1 MARKQKEQNAPEKQ
15 SILTMDVADLFK
27 KKENTVKR
35 SKKGMITE
43 AKRTMNF
50 VHHESSFK
58 LRNVLPVILLLAIAI
73 PVFVKMGFLDP
84 LEEKNRAYN
93 QLAAKQEQLV
103 SVQSRMGDFEQL
115 SRDYGR
121 YSYGL
126 MNDSEINL
134 VNRMDVLN
142 LLEKEI
148 ASKASIENF
157 AVNNNVLTM
166 NIYGVTLEQASTIV
180 NRLESN
186 ALVSQ
191 ASVNSANASDGLEAR
206 IFISITLSKEVK
218 EAE

>member
-1 MARKQKEQNAPEKQ
+1 MAKKQKEQNTEKQ

-35 SKKGMITE
+35 SKKGMVSE
-43 AKRTMNF
+43 SKRTMNF
-50 VHHESSFK
+50 VRHESNFK
-58 LRNVLPVILLLAIAI
+58 LVNVLPVIILVGIAL
-73 PVFVKMGFLDP
+73 PFVLKLGFMDP
-84 LEEKNRAYN
+84 LAEKTTAYAN
-93 QLAAKQEQLV
+93 MAAKQEQLV
-103 SVQSRMGDFEQL
+103 AIQSRLGNYEEL
-115 SRDYGR
+115 SKQYSR

-126 MNDSEINL
+126 MNDTEVNL

-148 ASKASIENF
+148 ASKASIESF
-157 AVNNNVLTM
+157 AVNNNVMTM

-186 ALVSQ
+186 PLVTR
-191 ASVNSANASDGLEAR
+191 ATVNSATASDGVEAR
-206 IFISITLSKEVK
+206 IFISITLTKEVK